1 MIVQFSVVPIG
12 SGVSVSDRVAEAVR
26 LVADSGLP
34 YRVTP
39 MGTIVEGTWAEVMRL
54 VRRCHAA
61 VMRHEE
67 RVITS
72 ITIDDRKGKKQ
83 RITMKVRSLER
94 RLGRRLKQ

>member
-54 VRRCHAA
+54 VRRCHEA
-61 VMRHEE
+61 MRGQAS
-67 RVITS
+67 RVSTH
-72 ITIDDRKGKKQ
+72 ITIDDRAAAVGRIRGK
-83 RITMKVRSLER
+83 VGDVEAV
-94 RLGRRLKQ
+94 LGRELKK